1 MSITMNGA
9 QVLIQM
15 LREYRV
21 EVVFGVPGDTS
32 LPLYEA
38 LYDAGPGIRHVMAR
52 DERSASVMADAYARF
67 SYKPGVCECP
77 SGAGAIFS
85 MPGVAEAFDAT
96 RAYIII
102 TSDTALADEG
112 RNVLTEL
119 DCKRLYESVT
129 KKSLLLKQVNKVPET
144 VRRAFRI
151 ATSNVPGSVHLA
163 IPEEVMSGVFNG
175 SKEVIYSEPECTS
188 YPSYRLRPDGKI
200 LEKLVE
206 LLLKAERP
214 VVVSGGG
221 AIQSQAGSS
230 ILALAQWLG
239 CPVVTTMSGQGIIPD
254 NHPLSMGVIGDNG
267 FHPHALRAVEEG
279 DVLLYIGCKMGS
291 VSTMRWTFPSFKP
304 DRKIIQIDADPEKL
318 SNVCRNTLNVAGDA
332 ALVLD
337 DVLEL
342 IKDRGQAR
350 TSAVWVESINRDRA
364 RFWKES
370 ETLLSS
376 EAVPIRGA
384 RVVSSINRRIESEA
398 VVIADAGTPTPYV
411 TRFMVLKEIGSEIH
425 IPRSYGG
432 LGYTIPALVGAYFAR
447 PEARLIG
454 LFGDGSLGM
463 SAGDLETLV
472 RYRVPAILVHFN
484 NGSFGWIKAL
494 QLFRSKGK
502 YLSVDFTPGDPASV
516 AEGFGLKALRIRNPE
531 ELENALD
538 LSFENSGPVFL
549 DVQTEPPFK
558 DIPPVSSWLNA
569 LKKKDDEAT

>member
-1 MSITMNGA
+1 MNGA
-9 QVLIQM
+9 QVLIRM
-15 LREYRV
+15 LQEYKV
-21 EVVFGVPGDTS
+21 EVIFGVPGDTS

-38 LYDAGPGIRHVMAR
+38 LYDAGRGIRHVMAR

-67 SYKPGVCECP
+67 SYRPGVCECP

-96 RAYIII
+96 RACIII
-102 TSDTALADEG
+102 TSDTPLTDEG

-119 DCKRLYESVT
+119 DCKKLYEPIT
-129 KKSLLLKQVNKVPET
+129 KKSFLLKQVNKIPET

-151 ATSNVPGSVHLA
+151 ATSGAPGSVHLA
-163 IPEEVMSGVFNG
+163 IPEEVMTGVFTSHKKN
-175 SKEVIYSEPECTS
+175 IYSEPECMS
-188 YPSYRLRPDGKI
+188 YPSYRLRPSRKI

-206 LLLKAERP
+206 LLLTAERP
-214 VVVSGGG
+214 VIVSGGG
-221 AIQSQAGSS
+221 AIQSQAGHG
-230 ILALAQWLG
+230 ILALARWLG
-239 CPVVTTMSGQGIIPD
+239 CPVVTTMSGQGIILD

-291 VSTMRWTFPSFKP
+291 VSTMHWTFPSFKP

-318 SNVCRNTLNVAGDA
+318 SNVYHNTLNVAGDA

-337 DVLEL
+337 EVFEL
-342 IKDRGQAR
+342 IKNRGQAR
-350 TSAVWVESINRDRA
+350 TSEAWVESINRDRA

-370 ETLLSS
+370 EVLLSS

-384 RVVSSINRRIESEA
+384 RVVSSINRRLDSET

-411 TRFMVLKEIGSEIH
+411 TRFLILREMGSEIH

-447 PEARLIG
+447 PKARLIG

-472 RYRVPAILVHFN
+472 RYRIPAILIHFN

-516 AEGFGLKALRIRNPE
+516 AEGFGLKVLRIRAPE
-531 ELENALD
+531 ELEKALD
-538 LSFENSGPVFL
+538 LSFENNGPIFL

-558 DIPPVSSWLNA
+558 DIPPVYSWLNA
-569 LKKKDDEAT
+569 SQKIRNDKAT